1 MKPEYDEDLIG
12 FLVAFWGII
21 FPIGVFGMALF
32 TFWGYQ
38 DVKDWVDRQREKTQ
52 IERSKEYKET
62 KNITQGVAN
71 EKGGSGKTILVPLNV
86 KCENNKVEVQ

>member
-21 FPIGVFGMALF
+21 FPIGIFGMALF
-32 TFWGYQ
+32 AFWGYQ
-38 DVKDWVDRQREKTQ
+38 DIKDLVDRQREKTQ
-52 IERSKEYKET
+52 IERSKEHKET

-71 EKGGSGKTILVPLNV
+71 DNSSSK
-86 KCENNKVEVQ
+86 